1 MSLLDR
7 LRTYATGQRSGR
19 PESTEVKPT
28 PPKALERMGEVSY
41 NPNSLFSW
49 WSANA
54 RIYNPQ
60 DDLIGRKSM
69 DLYDQMR
76 RDAQVKAAMALKKGA
91 ALSTGWEVVPA
102 TDKKKDKVPAEF
114 VEWTLKH
121 LDPLYG
127 SFDDCLREILT
138 ALDYGFS
145 VTEIVLK
152 YLEEGPYKGKYGLRT
167 LKTRRPHDFS
177 FDVDAFD
184 NLKADGLKQ
193 NWMGEPLPL
202 DKFLLYVYQ
211 REFGNWKGLSDLRSA
226 YAPWWMKDN
235 VWRWVGIYAERFA
248 IPIPVGKFPPGHPF
262 PQEIADFRQM
272 LSNIQANT
280 SFTFPNSFELLLQ
293 EASGR
298 GIDIFKWLIEE
309 SNMEI
314 TRSIL
319 VPNRLGVSSE
329 PTTGS
334 YSQAR
339 KHFDVFMLVVD
350 DLRRDL
356 AEDVIQVQLVNRL
369 VDWNYTVEDPPKF
382 KWLPFTSEEEA
393 ALFTLWLQAV
403 TGKVVKPTFEDESH
417 IRSVTGFPERE
428 ETEADKAQAEAAA
441 KAPDPA
447 TLGPDGQP
455 LPPQPTD
462 PFGGGTGGG
471 DTGGGGGGWSDW
483 SAPAAGDTEYGSGA
497 EYTKVPRAE
506 IAKYVRAPTEFEKK
520 IDFAHV
526 ERSLD
531 DLQEMGTKRMQAILR
546 RSTDAYLKTV
556 AQKFEDGEMDT
567 NVIPDLKLKFMGE
580 LLETARA
587 IVSEAYQIG
596 EAAGTSTLPKDYA
609 SVLGTDGVKPEKAL
623 AFFKAKADFTVKG
636 LNNTLITASQNV
648 LYNAIKTGQPL
659 ATTIGQLRAMYEPY
673 LGDPNAIKPKQREQ
687 AMPYRLATIV
697 RTNTTEAMA
706 EGLKDAVEPAIKSGY
721 VIGFQSSA
729 ILDDRVT
736 EICQYLHG
744 RFFRAEGEET
754 ALLTPPRHWNALASG
769 TRILTEHGWRAIENV
784 QVGERVLTHRHRW
797 QPVYAWMGKR
807 PDGPTIRELRL
818 TSGRVL
824 RVTDEHPILTT
835 AGWKAAGNLK
845 IGDVLFENSQQSQRM
860 TDVLLPDPHDFP
872 SLANEPSVSWEIASG
887 PMRIMGLPVHL
898 QNHAR
903 TGEGKIHGVAT
914 NRKLEDNLDATTRED
929 TQEDRFV
936 LAGALSGRGAP
947 ATNHALHNSRHCD
960 RIRCRHALG
969 VLPVGEAG
977 SFAKSPRPMI
987 GAARM
992 VLSDGVGDL
1001 GLGDTRPHGNPMA
1014 LTPRG
1019 QHGLPKT
1026 EGRFDM
1032 ADRLPPL
1039 PVSHL
1044 NHSTH
1049 GRRIP
1054 QVHTPPLSVW
1064 SPAAIIS
1071 IADVRYNQYV
1081 WNLAVEE
1088 DETYVAEGCIVH
1100 NCRSIMIPITKD
1112 EGPVKYITSAQI
1124 GKALGMMPAEFGG
1137 KQ

>member
-235 VWRWVGIYAERFA
+235 VWRWVGIYTERFA

-356 AEDVIQVQLVNRL
+356 AEDVIQVQLVN
-369 VDWNYTVEDPPKF
+369 
-382 KWLPFTSEEEA
+382 
-393 ALFTLWLQAV
+393 
-403 TGKVVKPTFEDESH
+403 
-417 IRSVTGFPERE
+417 
-428 ETEADKAQAEAAA
+428 
-441 KAPDPA
+441 
-447 TLGPDGQP
+447 
-455 LPPQPTD
+455 
-462 PFGGGTGGG
+462 
-471 DTGGGGGGWSDW
+471 
-483 SAPAAGDTEYGSGA
+483 
-497 EYTKVPRAE
+497 
-506 IAKYVRAPTEFEKK
+506 
-520 IDFAHV
+520 
-526 ERSLD
+526 
-531 DLQEMGTKRMQAILR
+531 
-546 RSTDAYLKTV
+546 
-556 AQKFEDGEMDT
+556 
-567 NVIPDLKLKFMGE
+567 
-580 LLETARA
+580 LE
-587 IVSEAYQIG
+587 
-596 EAAGTSTLPKDYA
+596 
-609 SVLGTDGVKPEKAL
+609 
-623 AFFKAKADFTVKG
+623 
-636 LNNTLITASQNV
+636 
-648 LYNAIKTGQPL
+648 
-659 ATTIGQLRAMYEPY
+659 
-673 LGDPNAIKPKQREQ
+673 
-687 AMPYRLATIV
+687 
-697 RTNTTEAMA
+697 
-706 EGLKDAVEPAIKSGY
+706 
-721 VIGFQSSA
+721 
-729 ILDDRVT
+729 
-736 EICQYLHG
+736 LHG
-744 RFFRAEGEET
+744 RGPAEVQMAPVHERGRGGPVHPLAPGRDGE
-754 ALLTPPRHWNALASG
+754 G
-769 TRILTEHGWRAIENV
+769 
-784 QVGERVLTHRHRW
+784 
-797 QPVYAWMGKR
+797 
-807 PDGPTIRELRL
+807 READVR
-818 TSGRVL
+818 GRVA
-824 RVTDEHPILTT
+824 HP
-835 AGWKAAGNLK
+835 
-845 IGDVLFENSQQSQRM
+845 Q
-860 TDVLLPDPHDFP
+860 
-872 SLANEPSVSWEIASG
+872 
-887 PMRIMGLPVHL
+887 
-898 QNHAR
+898 
-903 TGEGKIHGVAT
+903 
-914 NRKLEDNLDATTRED
+914 
-929 TQEDRFV
+929 
-936 LAGALSGRGAP
+936 
-947 ATNHALHNSRHCD
+947 C
-960 RIRCRHALG
+960 
-969 VLPVGEAG
+969 
-977 SFAKSPRPMI
+977 
-987 GAARM
+987 
-992 VLSDGVGDL
+992 
-1001 GLGDTRPHGNPMA
+1001 
-1014 LTPRG
+1014 
-1019 QHGLPKT
+1019 
-1026 EGRFDM
+1026 
-1032 ADRLPPL
+1032 DRLPGARRDRGGQGA
-1039 PVSHL
+1039 
-1044 NHSTH
+1044 
-1049 GRRIP
+1049 GRSRCQGSRP
-1054 QVHTPPLSVW
+1054 GDARAGWTAP
-1064 SPAAIIS
+1064 PAA
-1071 IADVRYNQYV
+1071 A
-1081 WNLAVEE
+1081 
-1088 DETYVAEGCIVH
+1088 H
-1100 NCRSIMIPITKD
+1100 
-1112 EGPVKYITSAQI
+1112 GPVRW
-1124 GKALGMMPAEFGG
+1124 GDRRR
-1137 KQ
+1137 